1 MIYTPEKNVDAGNIT
16 RPLLPTLPNRASVNR
31 TGSTDP
37 EVIVAVD
44 RLVLAICGWSTT
56 GEVSEG

>member
-1 MIYTPEKNVDAGNIT
+1 MNASNIT
-16 RPLLPTLPNRASVNR
+16 RPRLPTFPNRDDVNR
-31 TGSTDP
+31 TGSIDP

-44 RLVLAICGWSTT
+44 RLVLGGALRGGA